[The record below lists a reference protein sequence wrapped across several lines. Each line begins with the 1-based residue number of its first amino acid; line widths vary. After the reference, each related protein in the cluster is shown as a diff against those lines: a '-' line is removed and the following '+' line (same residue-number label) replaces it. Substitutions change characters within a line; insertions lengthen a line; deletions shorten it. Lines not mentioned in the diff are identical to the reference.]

1 MYNIKLIVTILKKK
15 CTYFPFSVPY
25 VTIFI
30 NNFLH
35 FLLNRCDVKLKPVL
49 IVCSVFASLGSG
61 FMHLPEHFLVVVVI
75 FPWLLILSPLK
86 KWWKLI
92 FRDCYQVN
100 LKILLHNLHQMSGIE
115 NLLWPLDYTD
125 LNIYSRVCVMKLS

>member
-1 MYNIKLIVTILKKK
+1 MTVKKK

-25 VTIFI
+25 VSIFI

-35 FLLNRCDVKLKPVL
+35 LLLNRCDVKLKPVL
-49 IVCSVFASLGSG
+49 IDCSVFASLGSG

-86 KWWKLI
+86 
-92 FRDCYQVN
+92 N
-100 LKILLHNLHQMSGIE
+100 GES
-115 NLLWPLDYTD
+115 
-125 LNIYSRVCVMKLS
+125 